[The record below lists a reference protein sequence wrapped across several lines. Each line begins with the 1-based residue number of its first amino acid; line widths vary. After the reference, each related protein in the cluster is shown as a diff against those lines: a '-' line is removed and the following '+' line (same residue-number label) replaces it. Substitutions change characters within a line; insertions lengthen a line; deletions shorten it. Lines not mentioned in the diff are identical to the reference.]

1 MEQNKIWNTITRK
14 IANEDIEGQ
23 EDSLKSWLEE
33 DERNTGMYNRLKE
46 IWDYKPNPLYDSSK
60 VYKKYRSRIDNY
72 QKVQKRKVVYY
83 ISRIAAVLIF
93 AISIIYSL
101 TGYLNSIKEIEITYN
116 EIAVPKG
123 SRTSVILPDSSK
135 VWISNNSA
143 LKYPGQFVSGSR
155 ELFLSGEAYFEVKH
169 DPESPFIV
177 NIGNERIKVLGT
189 KFAVT
194 AYPGDNQISTDLLE
208 GSILFDIKKGNEY
221 KSVEVRSGFGL
232 VYNKTVGNIVE
243 HKIVD
248 GFYNYWKNGIY
259 DFKNESF
266 ESLSRKIERIY
277 NVEIVFVD
285 EYLKSKTYSGSFSV
299 NDNIF
304 TFMEAIKKT
313 SVNSI
318 EYTYRDDKIYV
329 KLK

>member
-1 MEQNKIWNTITRK
+1 MEQNNIWNTITRK
-14 IANEDIEGQ
+14 IANENIKGK

-33 DERNTGMYNRLKE
+33 DERNTEVYNRLKK
-46 IWDYKPNPLYDSSK
+46 IWDYDPNPLYGSSK
-60 VYKKYRSRIDNY
+60 VYRKYKSRINNY
-72 QKVQKRKVVYY
+72 QKAQKRRVVYY
-83 ISRIAAVLIF
+83 ISRIAAVLILT
-93 AISIIYSL
+93 ISIIYSL
-101 TGYLNSIKEIEITYN
+101 TGYLNSIKEIEISYH

-135 VWISNNSA
+135 VWISNNST

-155 ELFLSGEAYFEVKH
+155 ELFLSGDAYFEVEY

-177 NIGNERIKVLGT
+177 NIGNDRIKVLGT

-194 AYPGDNQISTDLLE
+194 AYPEDNQISTDLLE
-208 GSILFDIKKGNEY
+208 GSILFDIKKANEY
-221 KSVEVRSGFGL
+221 KSVKVRPGFGL
-232 VYNKTVGNIVE
+232 VYNKTAGNIIE
-243 HKIVD
+243 HKILD

-277 NVEIVFVD
+277 NIEIVFID

-313 SVNSI
+313 SVNPI

>member
-1 MEQNKIWNTITRK
+1 MEQNNIWNTITRK
-14 IANEDIEGQ
+14 IANEDLKGE

-33 DERNTGMYNRLKE
+33 DERNTGTYNRLKE
-46 IWDYKPNPLYDSSK
+46 IWNYNPNPLYDSSK
-60 VYKKYRSRIDNY
+60 VYKKYKSRIDNY
-72 QKVQKRKVVYY
+72 QRVHKRRVFYN
-83 ISRIAAVLIF
+83 IFRIAAVLIF
-93 AISIIYSL
+93 AVSLIYSL
-101 TGYLNSIKEIEITYN
+101 NSYFAPTKDRKITYN
-116 EIAVPKG
+116 EIFVPKG
-123 SRTSVILPDSSK
+123 SRTSITLPDNSK
-135 VWISNNSA
+135 VWISNNSS
-143 LKYPGQFVSGSR
+143 LKYPTQFVPGSR
-155 ELFLSGEAYFEVKH
+155 ELFLSGEAYFEVEH
-169 DPESPFIV
+169 NPENPFIV
-177 NIGNERIKVLGT
+177 NIGKDRIKVLGT